1 MALSYGPTT
10 QEIMAM
16 KISRQDYKPQKP
28 PFSSLQLEEAVL
40 SRKFIDYMRLWDGF
54 VED

>member
-1 MALSYGPTT
+1 
-10 QEIMAM
+10 M
-16 KISRQDYKPQKP
+16 KISNQDYKPQKP